1 MKVKEESENA
11 GWKLS
16 IQKSKIMATNPITM
30 AHIREKV
37 QIMTDFVFLGS
48 KITVDIVWSHEIK
61 SHLLLRWKANH
72 LDNLLK
78 SRDIILLTNVH
89 IVKAMVFPIVIF
101 RSESWTVKKAECQR
115 TDVFELWCWRRLSRV
130 PCTARRSNQ
139 SVLKEINPEILIK
152 GLMLKLKL
160 QHFGHLMWRAYTL
173 EKILM
178 LGNIEG
184 RRRRGWQR
192 LDC

>member
-101 RSESWTVKKAECQR
+101 RSESWTVKKAEFQR